1 MIKHT
6 FLEVGTYVH
15 IIQFK
20 FSVLLIWSQIIFHIF
35 IYCVNIF
42 GHIYINRQNLH
53 RLLEVLFKRIQSSFP
68 KVKEYNLVSNLTF
81 LHLPSSVEVLIA
93 LYLRI

>member
-42 GHIYINRQNLH
+42 GHIYINH
-53 RLLEVLFKRIQSSFP
+53 LE
-68 KVKEYNLVSNLTF
+68 
-81 LHLPSSVEVLIA
+81 IA
-93 LYLRI
+93 LFTRSAI